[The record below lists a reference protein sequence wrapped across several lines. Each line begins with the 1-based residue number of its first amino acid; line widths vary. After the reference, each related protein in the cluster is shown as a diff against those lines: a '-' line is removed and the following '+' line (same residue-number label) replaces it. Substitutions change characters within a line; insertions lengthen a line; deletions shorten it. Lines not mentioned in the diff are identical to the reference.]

1 MLGVR
6 FLKEVAGE
14 STVVDPFCGVVR
26 HPSQLPDCDPSHSR
40 LPLHACFAPVS
51 RCDGSWIQ
59 GTIPAAA
66 NVVGMSSVGVDLSPP
81 NCELSR
87 RMRLEEALRIDP
99 SAEEAYR
106 GDMPKLQS
114 NLQ

>member
-14 STVVDPFCGVVR
+14 STVVDPFCGV
-26 HPSQLPDCDPSHSR
+26 
-40 LPLHACFAPVS
+40 
-51 RCDGSWIQ
+51 